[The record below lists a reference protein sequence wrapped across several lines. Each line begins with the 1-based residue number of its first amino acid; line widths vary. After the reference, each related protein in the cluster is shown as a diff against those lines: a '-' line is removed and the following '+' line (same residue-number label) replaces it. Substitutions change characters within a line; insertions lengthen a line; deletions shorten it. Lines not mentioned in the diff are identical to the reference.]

1 MPNKTPSVWRRRLGE
16 WAIRRI
22 SGWSGKAEQRR
33 LNAVGNFGFGRI
45 VEDIFPG
52 SWQQNVEIS
61 KQEVTA
67 HYAVFACMT
76 LIASDIGKMTLW
88 LMYRSGN
95 IWKRS
100 FNPVLGLVLKKPNPY
115 QTIVQFLE
123 AWVLSKLQSGNTYV
137 LKTRNEE
144 GIVVRLDI
152 LRPDFVRPLVSDLDG
167 SVFYEIRRDELNSR
181 DAVIIVPASEVIHD
195 RFNCL
200 YHPLVGVSPIMA
212 AGLAAAQGQFIQ
224 ESAAR
229 FFKNA
234 SHASVILS
242 APGSI
247 TAETAARVKAAA
259 ESALSGENVGRMAV
273 FGDGLKFE
281 KSSFQA
287 VDSQVIDQLKWTA
300 EVACSVFHVPPYKI
314 GVGSLP
320 SYNNVQALN
329 VEYFSQALQSLIQ
342 AIESLLDEGLELPEP
357 YATGFDESSL
367 LRMDS
372 VSLMQELKEG
382 VSAGIYA
389 PNEARA
395 RRDLDPVEGGESP
408 YLQQQNFSLAA
419 LAKRD
424 AQPAAAS
431 GQPAP
436 ARHRQPCE
444 AVEVEELRQRLD
456 ALETR
461 PQPIGFTYREQYSPG
476 ETYGTGDF
484 VTHDGALWACLLDG
498 TRERPGTGS
507 AWRLAVK
514 SGRR

>member
-1 MPNKTPSVWRRRLGE
+1 MPLSNTPRMWRRRLGE

-22 SGWSGKAEQRR
+22 SGWTGKSERR
-33 LNAVGNFGFGRI
+33 LNAVSNAGFGRL

-52 SWQQNVEIS
+52 GWQQNVEIS
-61 KQEVTA
+61 KSEVTA
-67 HYAVFACMT
+67 HFAVFACMT
-76 LIASDIGKMTLW
+76 LIAGDIAKMSLW
-88 LMYRSGN
+88 LMYRTGN

-100 FNPVLGLVLKKPNPY
+100 FNSGLGAVLKKPNPY

-123 AWVLSKLQSGNTYV
+123 AWILSKLQSGNTYV
-137 LKTRNEE
+137 LKTRDAD
-144 GIVVRLDI
+144 GVVVRMDVM
-152 LRPDFVRPLVSDLDG
+152 RPDLVRPLVSSLDG
-167 SVFYEIRRDELNSR
+167 SVFYEIRGDDLNSR
-181 DAVIIVPASEVIHD
+181 DSVTIVPASEVIHD

-200 YHPLVGVSPIMA
+200 NHPLIGISPIMA

-234 SHASVILS
+234 SNASVILS

-247 TAETAARVKAAA
+247 SPETAKRVKEQA
-259 ESALSGENVGRMAV
+259 ELALSGENIGRLAV

-314 GVGSLP
+314 GVGAMP

-329 VEYFSQALQSLIQ
+329 VEYYSQALQSLVQ

-357 YATGFDESSL
+357 YGTGFDESSL

-382 VSAGIYA
+382 VSAGIYS

-408 YLQQQNFSLAA
+408 YLQQQNYSLAA

-424 AQPAAAS
+424 AEGPPGTDLDGRS
-431 GQPAP
+431 LPGFSDLSRRIDDLE
-436 ARHRQPCE
+436 AR
-444 AVEVEELRQRLD
+444 
-456 ALETR
+456 
-461 PQPIGFTYREQYSPG
+461 PIPGGFTYREQYSQS
-476 ETYGTGDF
+476 ETYGRGDF
-484 VTHDGALWACLLDG
+484 VTHDGALWACLKDG
-498 TRERPGTGS
+498 TKDRPGTGS

>member
-1 MPNKTPSVWRRRLGE
+1 MPLINTPWRHRIAG
-16 WAIRRI
+16 WAIRRL
-22 SGWSGKAEQRR
+22 SGWAGKSERR
-33 LNAVGNFGFGRI
+33 LVAVGNSGFGRI

-52 SWQQNVEIS
+52 GWQQNVEIS
-61 KQEVTA
+61 KSEVTA
-67 HYAVFACMT
+67 HFAVFACMT
-76 LIASDIGKMTLW
+76 LIASDIAKMTLM
-88 LMYRSGN
+88 LMYRTGN

-100 FNPVLGLVLKKPNPY
+100 FNTGLGAVLKKPNPY

-137 LKTRNEE
+137 LKTRDAA
-144 GIVVRLDI
+144 GIVVRMDV
-152 LRPDFVRPLVSDLDG
+152 LRPDLVRPLVSDLDG
-167 SVFYEIRRDELNSR
+167 SVFYEIRRDELNSL
-181 DAVIIVPASEVIHD
+181 DQVIIVPASEVIHD

-200 YHPLVGVSPIMA
+200 NHPLIGVSPIMA

-234 SHASVILS
+234 SNASVILS

-247 TAETAARVKAAA
+247 SAETAKRVKDAA
-259 ESALSGENVGRMAV
+259 ESALSGENVGRLAV

-314 GVGSLP
+314 GVGALP

-329 VEYFSQALQSLIQ
+329 VEYFSQALQSLVQ
-342 AIESLLDEGLELPEP
+342 AIESCLDEGLELPEP
-357 YATGFDESSL
+357 YGTGFDEASL

-372 VSLMQELKEG
+372 VSQMQELKEG
-382 VSAGIYA
+382 VSAGIYS

-408 YLQQQNFSLAA
+408 YLQQQNYSLAA

-424 AQPAAAS
+424 SAEPAVS
-431 GQPAP
+431 GIDGRSLPDLNPVLRRLEELESRPAP
-436 ARHRQPCE
+436 S
-444 AVEVEELRQRLD
+444 
-456 ALETR
+456 
-461 PQPIGFTYREQYSPG
+461 GFTYREQYSPSQ
-476 ETYGTGDF
+476 TYGRGDF
-484 VTHDGALWACLLDG
+484 VTHDGALWACLEDG
-498 TRERPGTGS
+498 TKGRPGTGS